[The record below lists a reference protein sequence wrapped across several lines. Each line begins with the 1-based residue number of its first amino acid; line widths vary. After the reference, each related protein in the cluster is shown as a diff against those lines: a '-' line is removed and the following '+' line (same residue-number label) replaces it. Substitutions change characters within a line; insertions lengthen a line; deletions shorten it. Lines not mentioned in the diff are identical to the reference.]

1 MKLWR
6 RGLWAALTCTIL
18 LSEFAPTRADEP
30 AVVEA
35 AALTLADVE
44 QFTLSHHPS
53 LNEAGAEIEVARGKA
68 VQAGLYPNPV
78 WYASS
83 PQWAGNIS
91 QYNTFIGQDF
101 VTGGKLKL
109 DRAAAQH
116 AAWQTEW
123 QAVQTR
129 QDVLKGVRHAFYG
142 AVVAEQRLSVYQ
154 QMHAIAEKS
163 TDLGSSLMK
172 AGEISQADLLALET
186 ESQLAL
192 TNVENAEVQLVASQ
206 RKLAAATGVPH
217 WRVPSLSANLK
228 ATLPDYDED
237 NLRAIVL
244 ADHTMSQK
252 QRIEIERASILHTR
266 ACREVV
272 PNFNVQG
279 GYQRSVDPSVSP
291 GLRDQGYF
299 QLGVTVPLW
308 DRNQGNI
315 HAAENDIA
323 RASASLRRVEAEL
336 SDQVAEAFGRY
347 RTSVRLVKRYESE
360 VLPRARRVLT
370 LNQQLFKQGQTDF
383 LRLYQ
388 AQRSLSEAELKYLD
402 AQEQRWQAAAA
413 IANLQRQEQFP

>member
-1 MKLWR
+1 MRKWQ
-6 RGLWAALTCTIL
+6 RGLFAAMTCAVL
-18 LSEFAPTRADEP
+18 LNEFEPVRASEP
-30 AVVEA
+30 AAIEA
-35 AALTLADVE
+35 VGLTLADVE
-44 QFTLSHHPS
+44 RFTLDNHPA

-91 QYNTFIGQDF
+91 QYNTYVGQDF

-109 DRAAAQH
+109 DQLAAH
-116 AAWQTEW
+116 RSAWQSEW

-129 QDVLKGVRHAFYG
+129 QDVLKGVRWAFFS

-154 QMHAIAEKS
+154 QMLVIAEKS
-163 TDLGSSLMK
+163 SDLGADLMK
-172 AGEISQADLLALET
+172 AGEISQADVLALET
-186 ESQLAL
+186 ETQLAQ

-217 WRVPSLSANLK
+217 WRVGLLRANLK
-228 ATLPDYDED
+228 DELPEYDED

-244 ADHTMSQK
+244 ADHSLSQK
-252 QRIEIERASILHTR
+252 SRIEIDRAGVLHTR
-266 ACREVV
+266 ACREVI

-279 GYQRSVDPSVSP
+279 GYQRTNDPSISP

-299 QLGVTVPLW
+299 QLAVTVPLW

-323 RASASLRRVEAEL
+323 RASASLKRVEAEL
-336 SDQVAEAFGRY
+336 SDQVADAVARY
-347 RTSVRLVKRYESE
+347 RSAVKLVKRYESD

-388 AQRSLSEAELKYLD
+388 AQRSLSESELKYLD